1 MLNLK
6 QKLNL
11 RKKWYLVCLQR
22 LFVDEILVN
31 LTNIWVCTIRCVQ
44 KRLQYIYGWIGQSQP
59 SRFWRGSNLT
69 SSQTSERPKFVSI
82 SEKFATRGSQ
92 RKYPRFSSNICSWNF
107 SKTKTHRRKMNGSK
121 VSLFDP
127 VSLHSKQTK
136 QWRLAVIRL
145 QGHHCRE
152 GEVQLADRFAC
163 SDNERCLSSLLLAV
177 FWGWLGKIKQCA
189 DIS

>member
-11 RKKWYLVCLQR
+11 RKNCYLVCLQR
-22 LFVDEILVN
+22 LFVEEILVN
-31 LTNIWVCTIRCVQ
+31 LTNIWVCTTCCVQ

-69 SSQTSERPKFVSI
+69 SSQTLERPKFVSI

-107 SKTKTHRRKMNGSK
+107 SKTKTHGRKMNGHTWYLLREPRVYPCK
-121 VSLFDP
+121 LFLAG
-127 VSLHSKQTK
+127 VNFYRFNAKNWHFRQILREK
-136 QWRLAVIRL
+136 WRFFTDLTRKIGVF
-145 QGHHCRE
+145 
-152 GEVQLADRFAC
+152 RFKFY
-163 SDNERCLSSLLLAV
+163 SP
-177 FWGWLGKIKQCA
+177 KILPM
-189 DIS
+189 